1 MKKLSTYL
9 FLLLF
14 SFSAPSFAD
23 DISDFQIEGMSI
35 GDSLLDYFSEEQ
47 IKNQKQETQYPSS
60 DKFIIYT
67 FNNSQQNKSFDDF
80 EIYDAIT
87 IDIMKD
93 DKKYVIEALSG
104 ALKFKNSI
112 DDCHEKKLEIEKEL
126 STLFKNAKTRKTK
139 MKKFLDKSGESLSFT
154 TDYILSTEDVAQ
166 ITCDDWS
173 EKFASFPDVLM
184 LNLMSKKYSIFLV
197 NEAYKK

>member
-9 FLLLF
+9 FLFLF
-14 SFSAPSFAD
+14 SFSTPSFAG
-23 DISDFQIEGMSI
+23 DIRDFEIEGMSI

-47 IKNQKQETQYPSS
+47 IKNQKQKNQYPSS

-67 FNNSQQNKSFDDF
+67 FNNDQQNKSFDDF

-197 NEAYKK
+197 NEAY

>member
-9 FLLLF
+9 FLILF
-14 SFSAPSFAD
+14 SFQAPSWAEGVR
-23 DISDFQIEGMSI
+23 DFQIEGMSI

-47 IKNQKQETQYPSS
+47 IKNQKQKTQYPGS
-60 DKFIIYT
+60 DEFIIYT
-67 FNNSQQNKSFDDF
+67 FNNNEQNKSFDDF

-87 IDIMKD
+87 IDIMKN
-93 DKKYVIEALSG
+93 DKKYIIEALSG
-104 ALKFKNSI
+104 ALKFRDNI
-112 DDCHEKKLEIEKEL
+112 DSCYEKKLEIEKEF
-126 STLFKNAKTRKTK
+126 STLFKNIKARKTK
-139 MKKFLDKSGESLSFT
+139 TVKPLDKSGESLTFI
-154 TDYILSTEDVAQ
+154 TDYFFPTEDIAQ

-184 LNLMSKKYSIFLV
+184 VNLMSKKYSIFLM

>member
-80 EIYDAIT
+80 EIYDIIT
-87 IDIMKD
+87 IDIMKN
-93 DKKYVIEALSG
+93 DKKYIIEALSG
-104 ALKFKNSI
+104 ALEFRDNIAS
-112 DDCHEKKLEIEKEL
+112 CNEKKLEIEKEF
-126 STLFKNAKTRKTK
+126 STLFKNAITTK
-139 MKKFLDKSGESLSFT
+139 GKIEKHLDKSGESLSF
-154 TDYILSTEDVAQ
+154 ITEYLFPTKDVAQ

-184 LNLMSKKYSIFLV
+184 VNLMSKKYSIFLL

>member
-14 SFSAPSFAD
+14 SFQPPSWAD
-23 DISDFQIEGMSI
+23 DITDFQIEGMSI

-47 IKNQKQETQYPSS
+47 IKNQKQKTQYPGS
-60 DKFIIYT
+60 DEFIIYT
-67 FNNSQQNKSFDDF
+67 FNNNEQNKSFDDF

-87 IDIMKD
+87 IDIMKN
-93 DKKYVIEALSG
+93 DKKYIIEALSG
-104 ALKFKNSI
+104 ALKFRDNI
-112 DDCHEKKLEIEKEL
+112 DSCHEKKSEIEKEF
-126 STLFKNAKTRKTK
+126 SILFKNAKTRKTK
-139 MKKFLDKSGESLSFT
+139 TAKAYDKSGESLTFT
-154 TDYILSTEDVAQ
+154 TDYLLPTEDVAQ

-184 LNLMSKKYSIFLV
+184 VNLMSKKYSIFLLE
-197 NEAYKK
+197 EAYK